1 MYRKT
6 EEGGEGTRVRGKPK
20 EGGGGIKRAM
30 EIKPEIKRYKA
41 VSTATRTFLIFF
53 LLNEDYIKTGN
64 FLDAFFFRS
73 YRLYRFTL

>member
-6 EEGGEGTRVRGKPK
+6 EEGGEGTRVRGKPR

-41 VSTATRTFLIFF
+41 VSTFFCVLEVDYYEKIFF
-53 LLNEDYIKTGN
+53 LLSEDYIKTGN
-64 FLDAFFFRS
+64 FLDAFFF
-73 YRLYRFTL
+73 T